1 MKKAIK
7 LIISLILV
15 VVLLCG
21 FSISAAT
28 IETYNYSYHGT
39 KQVSPSAYEAN
50 YDVSDFKEAGFLKN
64 PEDLIY
70 DNVFDRIIIA
80 DTGNDRVLVTDT
92 NFNPLKIIKD
102 FSNESKAD
110 SLKTPMGVFATND
123 GYLYIADT
131 GNNRI
136 LIFDKNYNFIKE
148 LPALDAKILPKNF
161 SYSPKSIAVDSAKNI
176 YVISQ
181 NTNMGVVA
189 LEPNGSF
196 IGFIGAQRVSANALE
211 MIWRAFMS
219 EEQLERSESFVP
231 VEYSNI
237 AIDAKGFIYVTCAN
251 IDRYDLYSAVWSRDK
266 SATYAPIKK
275 LNPSGTDVLS
285 RNGFFPPVGDVSF
298 DAYESKE
305 AVNPSQITEVAIL
318 NYGMYSLLDSSQSK
332 IFTYDS
338 NGNLLYAFGGRGEP
352 LGLYTS
358 LCAVAYN
365 EDYMYTLDNYDSSIT
380 VSQKTIYA
388 KQIENVI
395 GLQANREYDKAK
407 KAWSE
412 IAKLNNNF
420 DIAYHGMGR
429 IAMEDGNYKKAM
441 EYFKLIEDKQN
452 YSRAFKFYRQEK
464 IDKWGVFVF
473 IGIIALA
480 FLIIKIFSIIDSYNN
495 KNSYSPASGKLRD
508 SLLYAFYSMKHPFAG
523 YWGIKYEGRGSLKA
537 AVIFW
542 VCTAVSSVFAN
553 MGVGYL
559 SKQDNVSFLSSLTT
573 LVIPLLLWCVSN
585 MCFTTL
591 MDGKGSFKDVFIAV
605 GYSMLPYNLVAIP
618 CALISHLLVMD
629 ELSIITLVTTL
640 AFYWSIGLVFLS
652 MITVHE
658 YSFGKNLVV
667 TVLTILGICII
678 LFILL
683 IFFNLVGRVQMLITN
698 IITELVYRM

>member
-1 MKKAIK
+1 MKKAIRI
-7 LIISLILV
+7 IISLILV
-15 VVLLCG
+15 VVPLCG
-21 FSISAAT
+21 FSVSAAT
-28 IETYNYSYHGT
+28 TETYNYSYHGK

-50 YDVSDFKEAGFLKN
+50 YEISDFNEAGFLKN

-70 DNVFDRIIIA
+70 DSILDRIIIA
-80 DTGNDRVLVTDT
+80 DSGNDRVLVTDT
-92 NFNPLKIIKD
+92 NFNPVKIIKD
-102 FSNESKAD
+102 FSNKGKAD
-110 SLKTPMGVFATND
+110 SLKNPMGVFAAND
-123 GYLYIADT
+123 GSLYVADT

-136 LIFDKNYNFIKE
+136 LIFDENYDFMKE
-148 LPALDAKILPKNF
+148 LPPLDAKVLPKNF

-176 YVISQ
+176 YVISK
-181 NTNMGVVA
+181 NTNMGVIA
-189 LEPNGSF
+189 LEPDGSF

-211 MIWRAFMS
+211 MLWRAFMS

-237 AIDAKGFIYVTCAN
+237 TIDNKGFIYVTCAN
-251 IDRYDLYSAVWSRDK
+251 IDRYDLYSAVWSRNK

-275 LNPSGTDVLS
+275 LNPSGVDVLS
-285 RNGFFPPVGDVSF
+285 RNGFFPPVGDIGF
-298 DAYESKE
+298 DAYESE
-305 AVNPSQITEVAIL
+305 DAVNPSQITEVAVL
-318 NYGMYSLLDSSQSK
+318 NYGMYSILDSSQSK

-338 NGNLLYAFGGRGEP
+338 NGNLLYAFGGQGES
-352 LGLYTS
+352 LGLYAS

-365 EDYMYTLDNYDSSIT
+365 GDYMYTLDSYDSSVT

-388 KQIENVI
+388 KQIEDVI

-407 KAWSE
+407 TAWSE

-420 DIAYHGMGR
+420 DIAYLGMGR
-429 IAMEDGNYKKAM
+429 IAIEDGNYKKAM
-441 EYFKLIEDKQN
+441 EYFRLIEDKQN

-464 IDKWGVFVF
+464 IEKWGVFVF

-480 FLIIKIFSIIDSYNN
+480 FLIIKILSKIDSYN
-495 KNSYSPASGKLRD
+495 KKISFYPPSGKLKD

-537 AVIFW
+537 ALIFW
-542 VCTAVSSVFAN
+542 VFTAVSSVFGN

-559 SKQDNVSFLSSLTT
+559 SKKDNVSLLSSLTT

-591 MDGKGSFKDVFIAV
+591 MDGKGTFKDVFIAV
-605 GYSMLPYNLVAIP
+605 GYSMLPYNLVSIP
-618 CALISHLLVMD
+618 CALITHLLVIE

-683 IFFNLVGRVQMLITN
+683 IYFNLVGRVQMLFTN
-698 IITELVYRM
+698 IVSELVYRM